1 MFGLREEGC
10 GSIVDQHID
19 RRLAPDLIHHGID
32 RAAVAYIALCHRNLA
47 AETAA
52 HLRGGCLQQFEP
64 ATADDQFRA
73 ELDEAAS
80 HRGAKPG
87 AAAGDQNTLSRQ
99 QAFFK
104 HRLIPPPCIVAR
116 LQIRQEAFSLPLCVR
131 KSGVSMKAILCS
143 QYCQPDDLV
152 LAEVPD
158 PVAGPGEAVIAIK
171 SAALNFFDILMIQG
185 KYQIK
190 PPFPF
195 SPAAEVAGVI
205 ESVGPGV
212 TDLKVGDR
220 VAASCGHN
228 GAREKIA
235 LPANS
240 IVKIPDNLDFD
251 RAAGIFIIYGTALHA
266 LEDRASLKPGE
277 TMAVLGAAGG
287 TGLAACELGKLMG
300 LKVIACASSDEKL
313 EFAKQHGAELGL
325 NYASEDLK
333 DGLRRLTGGKG
344 ADIIFDPVGGAYAE
358 AALRSIAWE
367 GRFLVIGFAAGDI
380 PKMPLNLAL
389 LKGCDIRGVFWGA
402 WTRLN
407 AEKNHANLEKLVKWT
422 AEGKISSHVDR
433 TFPLAQTADALKV
446 LAGRKAMG
454 KVILHP

>member
-1 MFGLREEGC
+1 
-10 GSIVDQHID
+10 
-19 RRLAPDLIHHGID
+19 
-32 RAAVAYIALCHRNLA
+32 
-47 AETAA
+47 
-52 HLRGGCLQQFEP
+52 
-64 ATADDQFRA
+64 
-73 ELDEAAS
+73 
-80 HRGAKPG
+80 
-87 AAAGDQNTLSRQ
+87 
-99 QAFFK
+99 
-104 HRLIPPPCIVAR
+104 
-116 LQIRQEAFSLPLCVR
+116 
-131 KSGVSMKAILCS
+131 MKATLCS

-152 LAEVPD
+152 LADVPD
-158 PVAGPGEAVIAIK
+158 PVPAPGEAVIAIK

-205 ESVGPGV
+205 ESVGSGV

-228 GAREKIA
+228 GAR
-235 LPANS
+235 
-240 IVKIPDNLDFD
+240 
-251 RAAGIFIIYGTALHA
+251 
-266 LEDRASLKPGE
+266 E

-313 EFAKQHGAELGL
+313 EFAKAHGAELGL
-325 NYASEDLK
+325 NYSKEDLK

-344 ADIIFDPVGGAYAE
+344 ADIIFDPVGGTYAE
-358 AALRSIAWE
+358 ASLRSIAWE

-402 WTRLN
+402 WARLN
-407 AEKNHANLEKLVKWT
+407 PEKNRDNLEKLVKWT

>member
-1 MFGLREEGC
+1 MASTAAPSRMSHLATLTAAPKSLRMADAVCSSNSSLRPQMMSSAPSSAKRRPIAAPSPEPPPVMRMRFPLSRPFSNIVLSRPGC
-10 GSIVDQHID
+10 G
-19 RRLAPDLIHHGID
+19 PT
-32 RAAVAYIALCHRNLA
+32 
-47 AETAA
+47 E
-52 HLRGGCLQQFEP
+52 RGMHP
-64 ATADDQFRA
+64 FR
-73 ELDEAAS
+73 
-80 HRGAKPG
+80 
-87 AAAGDQNTLSRQ
+87 
-99 QAFFK
+99 
-104 HRLIPPPCIVAR
+104 IVAR
-116 LQIRQEAFSLPLCVR
+116 LQIRHDAGQPFN
-131 KSGVSMKAILCS
+131 SGRSGASMKAILCS

-152 LAEVPD
+152 LADVPD

-205 ESVGPGV
+205 ESVGSGV

-220 VAASCGHN
+220 VVASCGHN

-235 LPANS
+235 LPASS

-251 RAAGIFIIYGTALHA
+251 RAAGIIIIYGTALHA
-266 LEDRASLKPGE
+266 LEDRASPKPGE
-277 TMAVLGAAGG
+277 TLAVLGAAGG

-313 EFAKQHGAELGL
+313 EFAKAHGAELTL
-325 NYASEDLK
+325 NYAKEDLK
-333 DGLRRLTGGKG
+333 EGLKRLTGGKG
-344 ADIIFDPVGGAYAE
+344 VDIIFDPVGGTYAE

-389 LKGCDIRGVFWGA
+389 LEGCDIRRVLWGS
-402 WTRLN
+402 WTRVN
-407 AEKNHANLEKLVKWT
+407 PEKNRANLEKLVKWT

-433 TFPLAQTADALKV
+433 TFPLAQTAEALKV

>member
-1 MFGLREEGC
+1 
-10 GSIVDQHID
+10 
-19 RRLAPDLIHHGID
+19 
-32 RAAVAYIALCHRNLA
+32 
-47 AETAA
+47 
-52 HLRGGCLQQFEP
+52 
-64 ATADDQFRA
+64 
-73 ELDEAAS
+73 
-80 HRGAKPG
+80 
-87 AAAGDQNTLSRQ
+87 
-99 QAFFK
+99 
-104 HRLIPPPCIVAR
+104 
-116 LQIRQEAFSLPLCVR
+116 
-131 KSGVSMKAILCS
+131 MKAILCS
-143 QYCQPDDLV
+143 QYCGPDDLV
-152 LAEVPD
+152 LADVPD

-171 SAALNFFDILMIQG
+171 SAALNFFDLLMIQG

-205 ESVGPGV
+205 ESVGAGV

-313 EFAKQHGAELGL
+313 EFAKAHGAELGL
-325 NYASEDLK
+325 NYATEDLK
-333 DGLRRLTGGKG
+333 EGLRRLTGGKG
-344 ADIIFDPVGGAYAE
+344 VDIIFDPVGGTYAE
-358 AALRSIAWE
+358 ASLRSIAWE

-402 WTRLN
+402 WARLN
-407 AEKNHANLEKLVKWT
+407 PEKNRANLEKLVKWT

-433 TFPLAQTADALKV
+433 TFPLAQTADALKGARRPQGDGQGDPASV
-446 LAGRKAMG
+446 ICWREARAGASRRHITRAPLRHRRRLQPVGHGRAGLQLTRVVAISDNRGCRQQELAKKSSGLAAMKSRYFPIRAG
-454 KVILHP
+454 DCRFLV